1 MGSHLLYK
9 GTKRVAK
16 EETSKLDDTKDHEY
30 ATKCG
35 ASPATTK
42 EE

>member
-9 GTKRVAK
+9 GAKRVAE
-16 EETSKLDDTKDHEY
+16 EETSKLDDTKDHECS
-30 ATKCG
+30 TKCG
-35 ASPATTK
+35 ASPAARK